1 MSALRFLL
9 PGVIPLEDFHA
20 TSIKAQQVAP
30 GILMLVGL
38 GGNIGVSYGK
48 DATFMIDGQF
58 GPLSE
63 KILDSITEYTDHPVQ
78 FLLNTHWHLDHV
90 AANEELAQRGI
101 TIMAHE
107 EVRSRMSTDQ
117 VLPAFGCTVPAFPS
131 IALPRVT
138 FTEDLHF
145 HWNDEIIEIFHA
157 PGAHTDGDVMVHF
170 HKANV
175 IQMSDIYFNGMYP
188 LIDVDC
194 GGSID
199 GMIQAVEE
207 VLSRCDEQTKIIP
220 GHGDLSDPSELEAYR
235 DMMVIARDT
244 ISSLIDQGKSL
255 QDILDS
261 KPTSALDADWGQGV
275 LEPDGFVQHI
285 YASIIQPS

>member
-9 PGVIPLEDFHA
+9 PGVIALEDFQA

-48 DATFMIDGQF
+48 NATLMIDGQF

-63 KILDSITEYTDHPVQ
+63 KILDAIAKHTDQPVQ

-90 AANEELAQRGI
+90 AANEELAQRGM
-101 TIMAHE
+101 TIIAHE
-107 EVRSRMSTDQ
+107 EVRRRMSTDQ
-117 VLPAFGCTVPAFPS
+117 VLPAFGCTVPAFPKE
-131 IALPRVT
+131 ALPRVT

-170 HKANV
+170 QKANV
-175 IQMSDIYFNGMYP
+175 IHMSDIYFNGMYP

-194 GGSID
+194 GGSIN
-199 GMIQAVEE
+199 GMIKAVEE
-207 VLSRCDEQTKIIP
+207 VLSRCNKHTKIIP
-220 GHGDLSDPSELEAYR
+220 GHGDLSDPFELKAYR
-235 DMMVIARDT
+235 NMMVIARDSV
-244 ISSLIDQGKSL
+244 SSLMDQGKTL
-255 QDILDS
+255 RDIIDS
-261 KPTSALDADWGQGV
+261 KPTSSLDAKWGKGV

-285 YASIIQPS
+285 HASLTRSS